1 MAMGQYLDIF
11 IDEAREHIQT
21 LNDSVLVLEQTPDD
35 KDTVNEIFRA
45 AHSLKGISGSM
56 GFTRLQRLTH
66 DMESVFSEVRDEKIS
81 VDSGIV
87 DVLFQC
93 LDAIEGYIDKIVNTQ
108 SEGDNDNEEII
119 NRLNQ
124 ILGGK
129 DSAPKGNDKQP
140 EQQPE
145 NPAGTGTSLCM
156 TDIELEA
163 VKEAEEDGMSAY
175 AVTVYIDQTCL
186 LKSVRAFMLF
196 KSLEGKGEI
205 IKINPSVQDI
215 EDEKFEFE
223 FSMILIS
230 ELTQEELQKLV
241 LNVSEIEK
249 TDIEKIDTATYQ
261 TEEMRSKAGAEGP
274 AESGSKDV
282 TQAEEK
288 EKEQGAKPA
297 KPEDKQAAKPKKKTV
312 VNHSVRVDIEKL
324 DDLMNLV
331 SEMIIA
337 KNAIISAGEELYAD
351 KRNSPEAR
359 NYKQQMEYMER
370 ITSSIHESV
379 MRVRMVPIESVINR
393 FPRMIRDIAKKL
405 DKEIQ
410 LIITG
415 EDTELDRTVIDEIG
429 DPLMHMLRNAA
440 DHGLEMPD
448 DREKA
453 GKPRLGTIWIE
464 AGQQGDNVLIRVRDD
479 GAGIDVN
486 KVRKKAMEKG
496 QITQEEAAFMT
507 DNDVVQLLFKPSFS
521 TAEKVSDLS
530 GRGVGL
536 DVVKSKIEGLGGD
549 VTVET
554 ELGKGSTFI
563 IRLPLTLAIIKAL
576 MVYIHD
582 EVYAIP
588 LGLVST
594 VELMPRTSVNYI
606 QDRPFIN
613 LRDEVIPLLFMRE
626 YFQLPEQEAEDSRDL
641 VVVIVKKGLK
651 SLGIV
656 VDDFI
661 GQQEVV
667 VKPIGNYINPPKAIS
682 GSTIL
687 GNGNVAL
694 ILDANAL
701 I

>member
-1 MAMGQYLDIF
+1 
-11 IDEAREHIQT
+11 
-21 LNDSVLVLEQTPDD
+21 
-35 KDTVNEIFRA
+35 
-45 AHSLKGISGSM
+45 
-56 GFTRLQRLTH
+56 
-66 DMESVFSEVRDEKIS
+66 
-81 VDSGIV
+81 
-87 DVLFQC
+87 
-93 LDAIEGYIDKIVNTQ
+93 
-108 SEGDNDNEEII
+108 
-119 NRLNQ
+119 
-124 ILGGK
+124 
-129 DSAPKGNDKQP
+129 
-140 EQQPE
+140 
-145 NPAGTGTSLCM
+145 
-156 TDIELEA
+156 
-163 VKEAEEDGMSAY
+163 
-175 AVTVYIDQTCL
+175 
-186 LKSVRAFMLF
+186 
-196 KSLEGKGEI
+196 
-205 IKINPSVQDI
+205 
-215 EDEKFEFE
+215 
-223 FSMILIS
+223 
-230 ELTQEELQKLV
+230 
-241 LNVSEIEK
+241 
-249 TDIEKIDTATYQ
+249 
-261 TEEMRSKAGAEGP
+261 MRSKAGAEGP

>member
-1 MAMGQYLDIF
+1 
-11 IDEAREHIQT
+11 
-21 LNDSVLVLEQTPDD
+21 
-35 KDTVNEIFRA
+35 
-45 AHSLKGISGSM
+45 
-56 GFTRLQRLTH
+56 
-66 DMESVFSEVRDEKIS
+66 
-81 VDSGIV
+81 
-87 DVLFQC
+87 
-93 LDAIEGYIDKIVNTQ
+93 
-108 SEGDNDNEEII
+108 
-119 NRLNQ
+119 
-124 ILGGK
+124 
-129 DSAPKGNDKQP
+129 
-140 EQQPE
+140 
-145 NPAGTGTSLCM
+145 
-156 TDIELEA
+156 
-163 VKEAEEDGMSAY
+163 
-175 AVTVYIDQTCL
+175 
-186 LKSVRAFMLF
+186 
-196 KSLEGKGEI
+196 
-205 IKINPSVQDI
+205 
-215 EDEKFEFE
+215 
-223 FSMILIS
+223 
-230 ELTQEELQKLV
+230 
-241 LNVSEIEK
+241 
-249 TDIEKIDTATYQ
+249 
-261 TEEMRSKAGAEGP
+261 
-274 AESGSKDV
+274 
-282 TQAEEK
+282 
-288 EKEQGAKPA
+288 
-297 KPEDKQAAKPKKKTV
+297 
-312 VNHSVRVDIEKL
+312 
-324 DDLMNLV
+324 
-331 SEMIIA
+331 
-337 KNAIISAGEELYAD
+337 
-351 KRNSPEAR
+351 
-359 NYKQQMEYMER
+359 
-370 ITSSIHESV
+370 
-379 MRVRMVPIESVINR
+379 
-393 FPRMIRDIAKKL
+393 
-405 DKEIQ
+405 
-410 LIITG
+410 
-415 EDTELDRTVIDEIG
+415 
-429 DPLMHMLRNAA
+429 
-440 DHGLEMPD
+440 MPD

-626 YFQLPEQEAEDSRDL
+626 YFQLPEQEREDSRDL